1 MGAEDVTRWVWR
13 VIRILA
19 VLLAVVL
26 GQFIS
31 SWSEGAW
38 RLDVI
43 VLATVARE
51 TKSIVLRVLAACL
64 ALITAFAVSGVSV
77 LTTTEVLIA
86 LGESIAIALI
96 LTRCTRRLGGDA
108 LPALRFG
115 VAASYLLL
123 LIIVGAAVEAL
134 ASPGHID
141 PGGTTP
147 FLILVVLSALPLAI
161 GVFFAGS
168 LAARTILDRGAEPR
182 MSKLSGAFVALA
194 LTGVAAQITT
204 QYWSAQE
211 DQTLSTA
218 SATLAASFQQTVSSD
233 VDSLVARAGAAPRT
247 PLVDQPAFDRWIK
260 AFFFGNPSLSAVA
273 LVEGTPGAYSAT
285 YVTDRQGVALDLG
298 PLLGQ
303 GPDDMPKL
311 MAAGMTGAPFLL
323 GVRSIPGADAS
334 PQPSLIY
341 VAAITKAPEVAV
353 QQFLVIAVSLP
364 VAFAEATVS
373 LGSLRE
379 QLILGLVEHSF
390 PEGGPD
396 TLAAGIANVNVAQ
409 ANAIDQTSSTDAAFG
424 DYSFSAVVTPGEGF
438 GTPIVIR
445 VLVLGGLGILGLGG
459 VLLVLQAANS
469 RARIRQELEEREG
482 LLAAALDAAPGMVML
497 ADSEYKVLVS
507 NGTPANKQDRI
518 GRHVLDVLPFS
529 MDKPDAK
536 RVLDLLA
543 DARLGNAGWIE
554 HVDSISDSSLS
565 IHVVSA
571 SPVESVRVGAAKLV
585 VQVEDVT
592 EQRARALRTAQSER
606 LRSLGTMAGG
616 LAHDFNNLLFIITGY
631 LQLLQEHDKVAGDD
645 QLSRYADRAVDAAER
660 GAEIA
665 ASLLAVA
672 RSQPLEATAIE
683 VGSFLKLMFPL
694 VRQAIGAERLAI
706 LEIGTGQLD
715 VLIDSGQLSS
725 SVLNLVINARDAMEP
740 GGTVR
745 IGVER
750 RFVDDPNLEL
760 SAQEYVVITVGDDGA
775 GMTAAVAERAFEPYF
790 STKGV
795 GHGTGIGLAAVH
807 SFARQSGGLVTI
819 DTELEVGT
827 TVTIYLPAVFAQPD
841 GDLAA
846 GDNRQTL
853 NTRILVVDDESA
865 LAFLVAGWLTEHGA
879 EVRVAENSAQAL
891 RVAEEFRPDVLL
903 TDVRLGDP
911 NGVDGPE
918 LADAVTRLLPDISVI
933 FMTGYS
939 DRMHDLK
946 ARGMHTLAKPFT
958 KVALARVL
966 FPSEVVISRD
976 DARGV

>member
-1 MGAEDVTRWVWR
+1 M
-13 VIRILA
+13 
-19 VLLAVVL
+19 
-26 GQFIS
+26 
-31 SWSEGAW
+31 
-38 RLDVI
+38 
-43 VLATVARE
+43 
-51 TKSIVLRVLAACL
+51 
-64 ALITAFAVSGVSV
+64 
-77 LTTTEVLIA
+77 
-86 LGESIAIALI
+86 
-96 LTRCTRRLGGDA
+96 
-108 LPALRFG
+108 
-115 VAASYLLL
+115 
-123 LIIVGAAVEAL
+123 
-134 ASPGHID
+134 
-141 PGGTTP
+141 
-147 FLILVVLSALPLAI
+147 
-161 GVFFAGS
+161 
-168 LAARTILDRGAEPR
+168 
-182 MSKLSGAFVALA
+182 
-194 LTGVAAQITT
+194 
-204 QYWSAQE
+204 
-211 DQTLSTA
+211 
-218 SATLAASFQQTVSSD
+218 
-233 VDSLVARAGAAPRT
+233 
-247 PLVDQPAFDRWIK
+247 
-260 AFFFGNPSLSAVA
+260 
-273 LVEGTPGAYSAT
+273 
-285 YVTDRQGVALDLG
+285 
-298 PLLGQ
+298 
-303 GPDDMPKL
+303 
-311 MAAGMTGAPFLL
+311 
-323 GVRSIPGADAS
+323 
-334 PQPSLIY
+334 
-341 VAAITKAPEVAV
+341 
-353 QQFLVIAVSLP
+353 
-364 VAFAEATVS
+364 
-373 LGSLRE
+373 
-379 QLILGLVEHSF
+379 
-390 PEGGPD
+390 
-396 TLAAGIANVNVAQ
+396 
-409 ANAIDQTSSTDAAFG
+409 
-424 DYSFSAVVTPGEGF
+424 
-438 GTPIVIR
+438 
-445 VLVLGGLGILGLGG
+445 
-459 VLLVLQAANS
+459 
-469 RARIRQELEEREG
+469 
-482 LLAAALDAAPGMVML
+482 
-497 ADSEYKVLVS
+497 
-507 NGTPANKQDRI
+507 
-518 GRHVLDVLPFS
+518 
-529 MDKPDAK
+529 
-536 RVLDLLA
+536 
-543 DARLGNAGWIE
+543 
-554 HVDSISDSSLS
+554 
-565 IHVVSA
+565 VSA